1 MERLF
6 LSIQTMKKKW
16 IFSLIGFVLATAM
29 MQWQGSS
36 LKNAVAP
43 GGILALEFVRNTGD
57 LQLILASWKTSDIWT
72 NILLD
77 FIYIPAYTFFFVASL
92 RLVKAKN
99 YTLVIASL
107 AAVFDLAENS
117 FMLSTLAGHFST
129 VNLQT
134 TAFLA
139 SLKFYC
145 LGYCAAVIISKLLIS
160 AWSYLRG

>member
-1 MERLF
+1 
-6 LSIQTMKKKW
+6 MKKKW
-16 IFSLIGFVLATAM
+16 IFSLIGFTLATVM
-29 MQWQGSS
+29 MQWQGAP
-36 LKNAVAP
+36 LKNTVAP
-43 GGILALEFVRNTGD
+43 EGILALEFARSIDRMQILLNSWNESVVR
-57 LQLILASWKTSDIWT
+57 T

-129 VNLQT
+129 VDLQT

-145 LGYCAAVIISKLLIS
+145 LGYCAAIIIAKLLTL